1 MEASFFSKVHSLP
14 TDIDGV
20 SLVMLGNSHGR
31 EHPIKFYRHGRRLNT
46 TKGIVKMVIN
56 TNTAAI
62 RGSRMLGESTQRLN
76 TALARLASG
85 TKIVSPQDDAAGL
98 AVASK
103 FDAQIQRNR
112 GVQNNLTS
120 AVSYSQTQDGF
131 LQKVGKAL
139 DRMSELTTLAMDG
152 TKSAADKA
160 NYQTEFADLK
170 SYVSDIGLKEF
181 NGVSLFNGTGLS
193 VTKDSDGNTW
203 TLNASSLNAVDITSV
218 IATDFAVTSSSAV
231 STLKTAIE
239 NVATHRAKVGAN
251 IQRLQF
257 TQEQVSILNEN
268 LQSSVSRIKD
278 IDVAEESTQYAR
290 YNILVQSGTAMLAQA
305 NLLPQNALRLLS

>member
-1 MEASFFSKVHSLP
+1 
-14 TDIDGV
+14 
-20 SLVMLGNSHGR
+20 
-31 EHPIKFYRHGRRLNT
+31 
-46 TKGIVKMVIN
+46 MVIN

-76 TALARLASG
+76 KALWRLASG

-139 DRMSELTTLAMDG
+139 DRMSELTTLALDG

-218 IATDFAVTSSSAV
+218 IATDFAVTSSGAV
-231 STLKTAIE
+231 STMKTAIE

-278 IDVAEESTQYAR
+278 IDVAEESMQYAR
-290 YNILVQSGTAMLAQA
+290 YNILVQSGTAMLTQA

>member
-1 MEASFFSKVHSLP
+1 
-14 TDIDGV
+14 
-20 SLVMLGNSHGR
+20 
-31 EHPIKFYRHGRRLNT
+31 
-46 TKGIVKMVIN
+46 MVIN

-62 RGSRMLGESTQRLN
+62 RGARMLGESTDRLN
-76 TALARLASG
+76 SALARLASG
-85 TKIVSPQDDAAGL
+85 SKIVSPQDDAAGL

-103 FDAQIQRNR
+103 FDAQIQRNK
-112 GVQNNLTS
+112 GVQNTLTS
-120 AVSYSQTQDGF
+120 ALSYSQTQDGF

-139 DRMSELTTLAMDG
+139 DRMSELSTLALDT
-152 TKSAADKA
+152 TKSTADKS
-160 NYQTEFADLK
+160 NYNTEFTDLK
-170 SYVSDIGLKEF
+170 NYISDIGVKEF
-181 NGVSLFNGTGLS
+181 NGVSLFSGTGLS
-193 VTKDSDGNTW
+193 VTKDSDGGTW
-203 TLNASSLNAVDITSV
+203 TLNASGLNSSDISSV
-218 IATDFAVTSSSAV
+218 IASAFAVTSSAAV

-268 LQSSVSRIKD
+268 LSASVSRIKD
-278 IDVAEESTQYAR
+278 IDVAEESTQFAR

>member
-1 MEASFFSKVHSLP
+1 
-14 TDIDGV
+14 
-20 SLVMLGNSHGR
+20 
-31 EHPIKFYRHGRRLNT
+31 
-46 TKGIVKMVIN
+46 MVIN

-62 RGSRMLGESTQRLN
+62 RGSRVLGESTQRLN
-76 TALARLASG
+76 ASLARLASG
-85 TKIVSPQDDAAGL
+85 TRIIQPQDDAAGL

-112 GVQNNLTS
+112 GVQNNLSS
-120 AVSYSQTQDGF
+120 AISYSQTQDGF

-139 DRMSELTTLAMDG
+139 DRMSELATLALDN
-152 TKSAADKA
+152 TKSANDKS
-160 NYQTEFADLK
+160 NYQTEFTDLK
-170 SYVSDIGLKEF
+170 NYISDIGVKDF
-181 NGVSLFNGTGLS
+181 NGVSLFNGTGLE
-193 VTKDSDGNTW
+193 VTKDSDGDTW
-203 TLNASSLNAVDITSV
+203 TLNASGLNSTDITSV
-218 IATDFAVTSSSAV
+218 IASGFAVTSSNAV
-231 STLKTAIE
+231 STLKTAVE

-251 IQRLQF
+251 IQRLQY

-278 IDVAEESTQYAR
+278 IDVAEESAQYAR

>member
-1 MEASFFSKVHSLP
+1 
-14 TDIDGV
+14 
-20 SLVMLGNSHGR
+20 
-31 EHPIKFYRHGRRLNT
+31 
-46 TKGIVKMVIN
+46 MVIN
-56 TNTAAI
+56 TNSAAI
-62 RGSRMLGESTQRLN
+62 RGARMLGEWTDRLN
-76 TALARLASG
+76 SALARLASG
-85 TKIVSPQDDAAGL
+85 SKIVSPQDDAAGL

-103 FDAQIQRNR
+103 FDAQIQRNK

-120 AVSYSQTQDGF
+120 ALSYSQTQDGF

-139 DRMSELTTLAMDG
+139 DRMSELSTLALDT
-152 TKSAADKA
+152 TKSTADKS
-160 NYQTEFADLK
+160 NYNTEFTDLK
-170 SYVSDIGLKEF
+170 NYISDIGVKEF
-181 NGVSLFNGTGLS
+181 NGVSLFSGTGLS
-193 VTKDSDGNTW
+193 VTKDSDGGTW
-203 TLNASSLNAVDITSV
+203 TLNASGLNSSDISSV
-218 IATDFAVTSSSAV
+218 IASAFAVTSSAAV

-268 LQSSVSRIKD
+268 LSASVSRIKD
-278 IDVAEESTQYAR
+278 IDVAEESTQFAR